1 MAPYIYWF
9 VLAFGLLALEMAT
22 GTFYMLVLAVAAA
35 IGGAAA
41 LIGLDLPM
49 QIALAALVGIIGIL
63 VLRLMKS
70 TRSTDDAASLSLDI
84 GQRVQII
91 AWRED
96 GSARV
101 HYRGAEWDAEPE
113 SADMPHEGALYITA
127 MRGSKLVLT
136 QQQPQQKN
144 N

>member
-22 GTFYMLVLAVAAA
+22 GTFYMLML
-35 IGGAAA
+35 AAA
-41 LIGLDLPM
+41 LTVGGVAALLGLGQPM
-49 QIALAALVGIIGIL
+49 QITLTALAGIIGTVIL
-63 VLRLMKS
+63 RRMKS
-70 TRSTDDAASLSLDI
+70 THPADAASLSLDT
-84 GQRVQII
+84 GQPVQLI

-113 SADMPHEGALYITA
+113 SADMPHEGSLYIKA
-127 MRGSKLVLT
+127 IRGSKLVLT
-136 QQQPQQKN
+136 QQKPQQQ
-144 N
+144 